1 MLTRNFWTLFA
12 ALGGQVTTTA
22 KTVNLTK
29 IDGTIYSCSFSSS
42 SRIPYA
48 FLGGVCVPNG
58 LSSNYGSWNGTWYGR
73 GRTPATVDDYT
84 LEDPI
89 FDNAITGASGLT
101 ALVATVGD
109 GYAQISATQSLTNN
123 TDEEIAVGEV
133 GCFGQISS
141 SGSGILMDRTV
152 LEEPIVIPPKGTVA
166 FEYVI
171 KFPFGT

>member
-1 MLTRNFWTLFA
+1 MLTKNFWTL
-12 ALGGQVTTTA
+12 LSTLLGQVTTTS
-22 KTVNLTK
+22 KTVELRKT
-29 IDGTIYSCSFSSS
+29 DGDVYTCSYSSS

-48 FLGGVCVPNG
+48 LLGGVCIPQFY
-58 LSSNYGSWNGTWYGR
+58 SSNYGSWNGTWFGR

-89 FDNAITGASGLT
+89 FDALTGASGLE

-109 GYAQISATQSLTNN
+109 GYVQISATQSLTNN

-133 GCFGQISS
+133 GCFGQVSS

-152 LEEPIVIPPKGTVA
+152 LEEPIVISPKSTVA